1 MTVTA
6 IREKLHDYISNA
18 DDDQIKGLYEIFE
31 DQIEL
36 GYDWSTDKD
45 FVAELNDPV
54 KKWEDGS
61 ESGMTIEQAKLSLQ
75 EMKKRRFE
83 D

>member
-45 FVAELNDPV
+45 FVAELNDRV
-54 KKWEDGS
+54 KKWETAVNPG
-61 ESGMTIEQAKLSLQ
+61 
-75 EMKKRRFE
+75 
-83 D
+83 